1 MTASPRPTR
10 PASRSFGRTYGRIL
24 WTTFK
29 ILIVPLLCVA
39 ALVLGLA
46 VGYAVLG
53 GRPVS
58 EAFDAGTWRH
68 MYDLVFADG

>member
-10 PASRSFGRTYGRIL
+10 PASRSYGRTFGRIV

-29 ILIVPLLCVA
+29 ILIVPILCVM

-46 VGYAVLG
+46 VGYTVLG
-53 GRPVS
+53 GRPAS
-58 EAFDAGTWRH
+58 EVFEIDTWKH
-68 MYDLVFADG
+68 MYDLVFSDS